1 MATQLSEFIWA
12 NHPGVRCSNPKHLFH
27 LKSNFVLYL
36 LFIVLRKGRKE
47 QLKDHKHNYYFDH
60 TQPFTAEFEFVFA
73 QSFAER
79 VDCCWLLL
87 LLSLVALLLLTM
99 LSSWSLFT
107 QATIYELKYWVEP
120 PPSPSPYLSW
130 NLKLKISVIGWMFG
144 RGVGGRSRGC
154 RFDYQSGIISCLNL
168 KLHLPISKLIHLSYQ
183 TLNCNIYFHRIKC
196 EKCLPHYLGEIY
208 VNKF

>member
-120 PPSPSPYLSW
+120 PFPFPI
-130 NLKLKISVIGWMFG
+130 LKLKFEAENFSDWMNVWSWCWWSIK
-144 RGVGGRSRGC
+144 RLPLRLPVGHNFLFKSKAS
-154 RFDYQSGIISCLNL
+154 FTHFKADTSIISDF
-168 KLHLPISKLIHLSYQ
+168 KLQ
-183 TLNCNIYFHRIKC
+183 
-196 EKCLPHYLGEIY
+196 YL
-208 VNKF
+208 FS